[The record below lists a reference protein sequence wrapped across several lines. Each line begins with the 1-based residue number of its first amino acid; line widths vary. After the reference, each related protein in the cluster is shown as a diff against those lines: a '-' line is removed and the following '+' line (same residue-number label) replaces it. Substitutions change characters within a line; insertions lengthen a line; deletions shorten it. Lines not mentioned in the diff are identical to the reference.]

1 MSETMPLM
9 PYAEV
14 IGDPIAQ
21 SKSPVIHNFWLE
33 KLGIEATYRACHVT
47 PGELPDYLAKRRGD
61 ENWRGCNVTL
71 PHKLAVMDLVD
82 DPGGLK
88 QSIGAMNTI
97 SRTDDGNLFGTNTDA
112 GGFLSPILD
121 LPLEKQEIVVIGAGG
136 AARAVLFALSRLNVG
151 SVTIVNRNVLKASAL
166 LAHFGLKGRAIEH
179 GSPLP
184 PAALLVNASALGM
197 VGQESLAID
206 LDGLPD
212 DALVYDLVYSPL
224 KTDLLHAAENRN
236 LDCMGGLA
244 MLIGQAA
251 LAFEIFF
258 GVTPPI
264 EHDDELQAMLVS

>member
-1 MSETMPLM
+1 MNEANPLA

-21 SKSPVIHNFWLE
+21 SKSPIIHNFWLE

-47 PGELPDYLAKRRGD
+47 PKALPEYLTKRRND
-61 ENWRGCNVTL
+61 KNWRGCNVTL
-71 PHKLAVMDLVD
+71 PHKLAVMDLVE

-112 GGFLSPILD
+112 GGFLSPISD
-121 LPLEKQEIVVIGAGG
+121 LPLEKQEVVVIGAGG

-179 GSPLP
+179 GAPLP

-197 VGQESLAID
+197 AGQEPLTID

-212 DALVYDLVYSPL
+212 HALIYDLVYSPL
-224 KTDLLHAAENRN
+224 KTDLLRAAENRN
-236 LDCMGGLA
+236 LDSMDGLA

-258 GVTPPI
+258 GATPPI
-264 EHDDELQAMLVS
+264 EHDDELQALLVT

>member
-1 MSETMPLM
+1 MSETVPPT

-47 PGELPDYLAKRRGD
+47 PEALPEYLAKRRSD
-61 ENWRGCNVTL
+61 ANWRGCNVTL
-71 PHKLAVMDLVD
+71 PHKLAVMDLVE

-97 SRTDDGNLFGTNTDA
+97 SRTDNGSLFGTNTDA
-112 GGFLSPILD
+112 GGFLSPISD
-121 LPLEKQEIVVIGAGG
+121 LPLEKQEVVVIGAGG
-136 AARAVLFALSRLNVG
+136 AARAVLFALSRLHVG

-184 PAALLVNASALGM
+184 PATLLVNASALGM
-197 VGQESLAID
+197 VGQEPLTIN

-212 DALVYDLVYSPL
+212 HALVYDLVYSPL
-224 KTDLLHAAENRN
+224 KTDLLRAAENRN
-236 LDCMGGLA
+236 LDSMDGLA

-264 EHDDELQAMLVS
+264 EHDDELQALLVS